1 MLMLDDI
8 DDDLRD
14 RVYRQICG
22 VRWQFGWKS
31 NRATDTYCFLHQHY
45 AGHINPDH
53 EGAKPYDCESELLGA
68 NQVLVELWDALKDKC
83 ERLRSHR
90 LIRCYA
96 NGYPYGTDGTV
107 HTDTVNPLGL
117 TTIFYPHPV
126 WNPDWGGETVFFTS
140 DLSDTRGWGQS
151 PAIIDAGLF
160 HSIYGTS
167 QFKHASFPI
176 EGRHIIRHLIGTKAE
191 ELAFEFCT
199 LDRRRFPWGT
209 FLPPERRAQLYT
221 IEAANL
227 IDQRDP
233 PENIAVLMAT
243 GLLSQ
248 RVFDACAA
256 YVVAHTE
263 MHRDAS

>member
-1 MLMLDDI
+1 MSTTYITYRIFIVDVLGCDHIPHACGSLWAH
-8 DDDLRD
+8 LRD
-14 RVYRQICG
+14 T
-22 VRWQFGWKS
+22 
-31 NRATDTYCFLHQHY
+31 A
-45 AGHINPDH
+45 
-53 EGAKPYDCESELLGA
+53 ELL
-68 NQVLVELWDALKDKC
+68 
-83 ERLRSHR
+83 
-90 LIRCYA
+90 
-96 NGYPYGTDGTV
+96 
-107 HTDTVNPLGL
+107 
-117 TTIFYPHPV
+117 
-126 WNPDWGGETVFFTS
+126 
-140 DLSDTRGWGQS
+140 RGWGQS